1 MIKSIIHRNKLEYD
15 MKRSLLMY
23 KFNTETKKYL
33 VLFLLLLLIAPA
45 VFSQTRVITGTI
57 TDQLTKETLP
67 GASVI
72 VKGTTKGA
80 STDINGKY
88 SLNLAP
94 GDNILVVSFI
104 GYETQEV
111 TIGKLTVV
119 DIPLVLKK
127 TTLSEVVV
135 VGYGVQKRSDITGAT
150 INLKGAEL
158 TKQPV
163 LTAAQAMQGKVSGVQ
178 IISSGSP
185 GSAPQ
190 MRIRGTSTLLGGTH
204 VLYVVDGVL
213 TDDITNVNTSDIV
226 DMNVLKD
233 ASSSAIYGSRGANG
247 VVIITTKKGSSSGG
261 KLNITYNTIVG
272 IRSAAN
278 LVKMANADEY
288 KNYYQAATGTVLE
301 NTSAN
306 TDWYKTITRNAFEQ
320 NHNLSISGGN
330 DNTTYFFSSSYL
342 NDEGIVLENQF
353 KRLTLRSNMDFKI
366 SKYIKTGIQA
376 SYANAV
382 NENGFNNLDIDE
394 NGNIGG
400 AYSDAYRAAPT
411 VAPRVGDKY
420 GNVSAFN
427 GQVGNPLLDLQNNKV
442 RVATN
447 RVQGAA
453 YLDITP
459 FKDFS
464 FHSGLGADLMF
475 KQARLYDYKFLND
488 ETTFDIAG
496 GNQMNL
502 TSSLSNKYVNNFK
515 WVWDNYFTYSKT
527 FGKHDIKLMAGTTA
541 EKFQETWIYGTR
553 KEVPADPNLWY
564 LYNGLANSS
573 QNDGKGD
580 MWTRNSYMGRLNYN
594 YDDRY
599 LLTATIRR
607 DGSSRFPAKNRW
619 GTFPSVGLAWNIN
632 KEKFMSTQ
640 HLFDMLRIRGSWGVV
655 GNDQI
660 STDAFINTI
669 VPNLAYPFNG
679 SATGATNGSQINQI
693 KDPNIKWESTAEY
706 DFAVEFGMLNNRL
719 TGEFNYYNKIVD
731 NALIFVNIPSTVGDA
746 DHQILTNAASI
757 QNKGIEMMLNWKNQ
771 INTNLSYTIGAN
783 ITLNKNN
790 VVGLNGGEPI
800 WGGNIGAAQGFTT
813 YTTNDHPIGNFYV
826 LKVLGVFQSD
836 EEVMNYKDANGT
848 IIQPTAHAGEFKYWD
863 KNEDGK
869 IDDKDRDYA
878 GSYQPKAYFGLNLS
892 TTYKKWDISMDIY
905 GNVGNQVYNGK
916 RAVRI
921 NGKDNI
927 ESDLVYSRWN
937 GASNPSQTQP
947 AANTGNL
954 LASDYFIESG
964 NFYRINNLT
973 VGYTI
978 PTTLLKKLKIT
989 SLRFFATSQN
999 LFTLKKYSGF
1009 TAELSGSPLD
1019 SGIELSSYP
1028 TTRTVA
1034 LGLNLNF

>member
-1 MIKSIIHRNKLEYD
+1 
-15 MKRSLLMY
+15 MKQSLRKNRLITAL
-23 KFNTETKKYL
+23 K
-33 VLFLLLLLIAPA
+33 VFLLFITIISWTTAHT
-45 VFSQTRVITGTI
+45 QTRALTGTV
-57 TDQLTKETLP
+57 TDSDTKETLP
-67 GASVI
+67 GATI
-72 VKGTTKGA
+72 QIKGTTNGTT
-80 STDINGKY
+80 SDINGKY
-88 SLNLAP
+88 TVQISGPSA
-94 GDNILVVSFI
+94 ILLVSFI
-104 GYETQEV
+104 GYEDKEIIVENQTVINILMV
-111 TIGKLTVV
+111 T
-119 DIPLVLKK
+119 KK
-127 TTLSEVVV
+127 TMLDQVVV
-135 VGYGVQKRSDITGAT
+135 VGYGTQKKSDVTGAT
-150 INLKGAEL
+150 VNLKGAEL

-163 LTAAQAMQGKVSGVQ
+163 LTATQAMQGKVSGVQ

-190 MRIRGTSTLLGGTH
+190 LRIRGTSTLLGGTH

-226 DMNVLKD
+226 DMNILKD

-247 VVIITTKKGSSSGG
+247 VVIITTKKGSSTSG
-261 KLNITYNTIVG
+261 KLNITYNSSVG
-272 IRSAAN
+272 SRSASN
-278 LVKMANADEY
+278 LIKMANADEY
-288 KNYYQAATGTVLE
+288 KNYYQAATGTALTG
-301 NTSAN
+301 TSAN
-306 TDWYKTITRNAFEQ
+306 TDWYKTILRNAFEQ

-330 DNTTYFFSSSYL
+330 ENTTYFFSGSYL

-353 KRLTLRSNMDFKI
+353 KRFTFRSNMDFKI
-366 SKYIKTGIQA
+366 SKYIKSGFQA
-376 SYANAV
+376 SFANAI

-400 AYSDAYRAAPT
+400 AYSDAYRAAPIIE
-411 VAPRVGDKY
+411 ARVGDKY
-420 GNVSAFN
+420 GNVSAYN
-427 GQVGNPLLDLQNNKV
+427 GQVGNPLLDLQNNSV

-447 RVQGAA
+447 RIQGAA

-459 FKDFS
+459 FSNFS
-464 FHSGLGADLMF
+464 FHSGLGGDLLF

-488 ETTFDIAG
+488 ESTFDIAG
-496 GNQMNL
+496 GNQMNM
-502 TSSLSNKYVNNFK
+502 TSALFNKTVNNFK
-515 WVWDNYFTYSKT
+515 WVWDNYLTYNKT
-527 FGKHDIKLMAGTTA
+527 FGKHDIKFMAGTTA
-541 EKFQETWIYGTR
+541 EKFKETWLYGMR

-564 LYNGLANSS
+564 LYNGLASSS

-594 YDDRY
+594 YNDRY
-599 LLTATIRR
+599 LLTATVRR
-607 DGSSRFPAKNRW
+607 DGSSRFPEKNRW
-619 GTFPSVGLAWNIN
+619 GTFPSVGLAWNIS
-632 KEKFMSTQ
+632 KEGFMKSQ
-640 HLFDMLRIRGSWGVV
+640 HIVDMLRIRGSWGVV

-660 STDAFINTI
+660 ATDAYINTI

-679 SATGATNGSQINQI
+679 STTGATNGSQINQI
-693 KDPNIKWESTAEY
+693 KDPNIKWESTSEY
-706 DFAVEFGMLNNRL
+706 DFAIEFGMLNNRL
-719 TGEFNYYNKIVD
+719 TGEFNYYDKIVD

-757 QNKGIEMMLNWKNQ
+757 QNKGVEMQLNWKTQ
-771 INTNLSYTIGAN
+771 VSTNFSYSVSGN
-783 ITLNKNN
+783 VTLNKNT
-790 VVGLNGGEPI
+790 VIGLNGGEPI

-836 EEVMNYKDANGT
+836 QEVLDYKDNNGT

-863 KNEDGK
+863 KNNDGK

-878 GSYQPKAYFGLNLS
+878 GSYQPKAYFGLNS
-892 TTYKKWDISMDIY
+892 SVTYKNWDFGLDIY

-916 RAVRI
+916 RAIRI

-927 ESDLVYSRWN
+927 EAALVYSRWN
-937 GASNPSQTQP
+937 RSANPSQTEP

-964 NFYRINNLT
+964 SFVRINNLT
-973 VGYTI
+973 AGYSLSTDM
-978 PTTLLKKLKIT
+978 LNKLKIK
-989 SLRFFATSQN
+989 SLRIYVTAQN
-999 LFTLKKYSGF
+999 LYTLKKYSGF

-1028 TTRTVA
+1028 TTRTIA

>member
-1 MIKSIIHRNKLEYD
+1 MNRLITVARK
-15 MKRSLLMY
+15 
-23 KFNTETKKYL
+23 
-33 VLFLLLLLIAPA
+33 FLLFFLMVFWAA
-45 VFSQTRVITGTI
+45 TSAFSQNRVITGTV
-57 TDQLTKETLP
+57 TDQQTKETLP
-67 GASVI
+67 GASVV
-72 VKGTTKGA
+72 VKGTSTGA
-80 STDINGKY
+80 STDVNGKY
-88 SLNLAP
+88 SLSLTPAENV
-94 GDNILVVSFI
+94 LVVSFI
-104 GYETQEV
+104 GYETQEITV
-111 TIGKLTVV
+111 GQQTTINVQ
-119 DIPLVLKK
+119 LVLKK

-150 INLKGAEL
+150 INLKGSEL

-185 GSAPQ
+185 GSTPQ
-190 MRIRGTSTLLGGTH
+190 IRIRGTSTLLGGTH

-226 DMNVLKD
+226 DMNILKD
-233 ASSSAIYGSRGANG
+233 ASASAIYGSRGANG
-247 VVIITTKKGSSSGG
+247 VVIITTKKGSNTSG
-261 KLNITYNTIVG
+261 KLNITYNNTVG
-272 IRSAAN
+272 YRSAAN
-278 LVKMANADEY
+278 LVKMANASEY
-288 KNYYQAATGTVLE
+288 KNYYQAATGTVLD

-306 TDWYKTITRNAFEQ
+306 TDWYKTITRNALEQ

-330 DNTTYFFSSSYL
+330 DNTTYFLSGSYL
-342 NDEGIVLENQF
+342 DDQGIVLENQF
-353 KRLTLRSNMDFKI
+353 KRLTLRSNLDFKI
-366 SKYIKTGIQA
+366 SKIIKSGIQA
-376 SYANAV
+376 SYANAI

-400 AYSDAYRAAPT
+400 AYSDAYRAAP
-411 VAPRVGDKY
+411 VIAAKVGDKY

-447 RVQGAA
+447 RIQGAA

-459 FKDFS
+459 FTDLS
-464 FHSGLGADLMF
+464 FHSGLGADLSF
-475 KQARLYDYKFLND
+475 KQARKYNYKFLND

-502 TSSLSNKYVNNFK
+502 TSALFNKNVNDFK
-515 WVWDNYFTYSKT
+515 WVWDNYVTYSKT
-527 FGKHDIKLMAGTTA
+527 IGKHDLKLMAGTTA
-541 EKFQETWIYGTR
+541 EKFQETWLYGMR

-594 YDDRY
+594 YNDRY

-607 DGSSRFPAKNRW
+607 DGSSRFPVKNRW

-632 KEKFMSTQ
+632 KENFMASQ
-640 HLFDMLRIRGSWGVV
+640 HLFDMLRVRGSWGVV

-660 STDAFINTI
+660 STDAFISTI

-679 SATGATNGSQINQI
+679 SATGASNGSQINQI
-693 KDPNIKWESTAEY
+693 KDPNIKWESTTEY
-706 DFAVEFGMLNNRL
+706 DFGLEFGMLNNRL
-719 TGEFNYYNKIVD
+719 TGEFNYYNRIVD

-757 QNKGIEMMLNWKNQ
+757 QNKGMEMMLNWKNR
-771 INTNLSYTIGAN
+771 INTNLSYTISGN

-813 YTTNDHPIGNFYV
+813 YTTNNHPIGNFYV
-826 LKVLGVFQSD
+826 LKVLGVFQTDD
-836 EEVMNYKDANGT
+836 EVLNYKDANGT

-863 KNEDGK
+863 KNNDGK
-869 IDDKDRDYA
+869 IDDNDRDFA
-878 GSYQPKAYFGLNLS
+878 GSYQPKAYFGINLGV
-892 TTYKKWDISMDIY
+892 TFKKWDFSMDIY

-927 ESDLVYSRWN
+927 EAALVYDRWN
-937 GASNPSQTQP
+937 GAANPSQTQP

-978 PTTLLKKLKIT
+978 PDGLLKKLKIT

-1019 SGIELSSYP
+1019 AGIELSSYP

>member
-1 MIKSIIHRNKLEYD
+1 MKQSLRINRLISAIK
-15 MKRSLLMY
+15 
-23 KFNTETKKYL
+23 
-33 VLFLLLLLIAPA
+33 VFLLFISLITWTSAYTQ
-45 VFSQTRVITGTI
+45 SRSITGTV
-57 TDQLTKETLP
+57 TDSETKETLP
-67 GASVI
+67 GATI
-72 VKGTTKGA
+72 QIKGTTSGTT
-80 STDINGKY
+80 SDINGKY
-88 SLNLAP
+88 TVQVSGSSAVFL
-94 GDNILVVSFI
+94 VSFI
-104 GYETQEV
+104 GYNDKEIAVESQ
-111 TIGKLTVV
+111 TV
-119 DIPLVLKK
+119 INIQLITKK
-127 TTLSEVVV
+127 TMLEQVVV
-135 VGYGVQKRSDITGAT
+135 VGYGTQKRSDVTGAT
-150 INLKGAEL
+150 VNLKGTEL
-158 TKQPV
+158 SKQPV
-163 LTAAQAMQGKVSGVQ
+163 LTATQAMQGKVSGVQ

-190 MRIRGTSTLLGGTH
+190 LRIRGTSTLLGGTH

-213 TDDITNVNTSDIV
+213 TDDITNVNTADIV
-226 DMNVLKD
+226 DMNILKD

-247 VVIITTKKGSSSGG
+247 VVIITTKKGSSTSG
-261 KLNITYNTIVG
+261 KLNITYNASFGSRTA
-272 IRSAAN
+272 SN

-288 KNYYQAATGTVLE
+288 KNYYQAATGEVLSGA
-301 NTSAN
+301 TAN
-306 TDWYKTITRNAFEQ
+306 TDWYKTILRNAFEQ
-320 NHNLSISGGN
+320 NHNLSVSGGN
-330 DNTTYFFSSSYL
+330 ENTTYFFSGSYL

-353 KRLTLRSNMDFKI
+353 KRFTLRSNMDFKI
-366 SKYIKTGIQA
+366 SKYIKAGIQA
-376 SYANAV
+376 SFANAV

-400 AYSDAYRAAPT
+400 AYSDAYRAAPIIN
-411 VAPRVGDKY
+411 AKVGDKY

-442 RVATN
+442 RVGTN
-447 RVQGAA
+447 RMQGAA

-464 FHSGLGADLMF
+464 FHSGLGADLLF
-475 KQARLYDYKFLND
+475 KQARLYDYKFIND

-502 TSSLSNKYVNNFK
+502 NSALFNKNVNNFK
-515 WVWDNYFTYSKT
+515 WVWDNYVTYSKV
-527 FGKHDIKLMAGTTA
+527 FGKHDFKFMAGTTA
-541 EKFQETWIYGTR
+541 EKFQETWLYGTR

-564 LYNGLANSS
+564 LYNGLASSS

-580 MWTRNSYMGRLNYN
+580 KWTRNSYMARLNYN
-594 YDDRY
+594 FNDRY
-599 LLTATIRR
+599 LLTATVRR
-607 DGSSRFPAKNRW
+607 DGSSRFPEQNRW

-632 KEKFMSTQ
+632 KESFMASQ
-640 HLFDMLRIRGSWGVV
+640 HIFDMLRVRGSWGVV

-660 STDAFINTI
+660 STDAFISTI
-669 VPNLAYPFNG
+669 VPNLAYPFSG
-679 SATGATNGSQINQI
+679 STTGATNGSQINQI
-693 KDPNIKWESTAEY
+693 KDPNIKWESTSEY
-706 DFAVEFGMLNNRL
+706 DFAIEFGVLNNRL
-719 TGEFNYYNKIVD
+719 TGEFNYYDKVVD

-757 QNKGIEMMLNWKNQ
+757 ENKGVEMMLNWKTQVNA
-771 INTNLSYTIGAN
+771 NFSYSVSGN
-783 ITLNKNN
+783 ITLNKNT

-836 EEVMNYKDANGT
+836 QEVQDYKDSNGT
-848 IIQPTAHAGEFKYWD
+848 IIQPTAQAGGFKYWD
-863 KNEDGK
+863 KNNDGK

-878 GSYQPKAYFGLNLS
+878 GSYQPKAYFGLNS
-892 TTYKKWDISMDIY
+892 SVTYKNWDLGLDIY

-916 RAVRI
+916 RAIRI

-927 ESDLVYSRWN
+927 ESALVYSRWN
-937 GASNPSQTQP
+937 GASNPSQTEP

-964 NFYRINNLT
+964 SFVRINNLT
-973 VGYTI
+973 AGYSLSSAVLT
-978 PTTLLKKLKIT
+978 KLKIK
-989 SLRFFATSQN
+989 SLRVFITAQN
-999 LFTLKKYSGF
+999 LYTLKKYSGF

-1028 TTRTVA
+1028 TTRTIA